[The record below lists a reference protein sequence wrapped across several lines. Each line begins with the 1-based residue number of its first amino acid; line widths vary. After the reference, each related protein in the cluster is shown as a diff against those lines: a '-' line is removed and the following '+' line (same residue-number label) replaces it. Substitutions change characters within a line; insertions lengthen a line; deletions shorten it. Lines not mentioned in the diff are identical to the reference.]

1 MTSGVQCIR
10 RLGGI
15 KIRVHIALMHIYDIY
30 IGGAIYASHEIA
42 AEKDVGKTVGVMSS
56 MLNKSFVSRCTNC
69 ALINIHGAD
78 SWNRGKSGC

>member
-1 MTSGVQCIR
+1 M
-10 RLGGI
+10 
-15 KIRVHIALMHIYDIY
+15 HIALIYTIY

-42 AEKDVGKTVGVMSS
+42 AEKDVGKTMVDIMSS

-78 SWNRGKSGC
+78 GWNRGKSGC